1 MNLFTSYYDSG
12 MIASCIGNA
21 YLAKAFPPLGGLGAV
36 HCSGRK
42 KRAILPNE
50 PILFSRTFRW
60 SNLIFR
66 NLCRLQ
72 RHLQMGSFSET
83 NPFRRGSMT
92 TSFWYKISRRTAT
105 ERRGYKEEKR
115 RAERREDTT
124 AGGAATTERGPPELW
139 GRYGPGVLVE
149 M

>member
-36 HCSGRK
+36 HSSGRK

-83 NPFRRGSMT
+83 NPFRGGVNDDEFLVQNQSPHGDRAPWLQRGEKAGR
-92 TSFWYKISRRTAT
+92 TS
-105 ERRGYKEEKR
+105 
-115 RAERREDTT
+115 
-124 AGGAATTERGPPELW
+124 
-139 GRYGPGVLVE
+139 GRYDGRRSGHDGAWPSRIMGTLWTGS
-149 M
+149 